1 MKLLA
6 TLLLLCISLP
16 ASAEIFTW
24 KDASGKVHFG
34 DKPPNNT
41 RPEQVQV
48 EINSYTQVSI
58 EPSNVTLSSSPGNT
72 QSVVMYSTEWCR
84 YCKMAREYFKAH
96 HIPFKDH
103 DIETSA
109 KAKKEYKSIGG
120 RGVPVILV
128 GQSRMNGFSEAGFRN
143 IYGKK

>member
-1 MKLLA
+1 MRLLNIA
-6 TLLLLCISLP
+6 LLLCISLP
-16 ASAEIFTW
+16 ATAEIFTW

-34 DKPPNNT
+34 DKPPDNT
-41 RPEQVQV
+41 KPKQVQV

-58 EPSNVTLSSSPGNT
+58 EPVFSSFRGDT
-72 QSVVMYSTEWCR
+72 QSVVMYSTQWCR

-109 KAKKEYKSIGG
+109 RAKKDYDAIGG

-128 GQSRMNGFSEAGFRN
+128 GQSRMNGFSEAGFKN